1 MQQQA
6 RHEMSA
12 VKSFYEQQYGSVMQ
26 RLRFDLNVKYL
37 YHDSRHT
44 EDVIRQCQEIAYREG
59 VTSEEIDLLK
69 LAALYH
75 DLGFLVQRANHEAA
89 GAEIFLDEAAE
100 SEISSEDK
108 EHIARLI
115 LVTKIPQQPKSLLES
130 IICDADL
137 DYLGREDFPA
147 IAEFLYLELKSC
159 GEMSD
164 RKRWDELQ
172 ISFLQAH
179 QYHTASSRK
188 LRSNGLENN
197 LLFVRRRLAGQ

>member
-1 MQQQA
+1 
-6 RHEMSA
+6 MSA
-12 VKSFYEQQYGSVMQ
+12 VKSFYEQQYGSVIQ

-44 EDVIRQCQEIAYREG
+44 EDVIRQVQEISYREG
-59 VTSEEIDLLK
+59 VTPDEIDILK

-75 DLGFLVQRANHEAA
+75 DLGFLVQRANHESA
-89 GAEIFLDEAAE
+89 GVDLFMQEASD
-100 SEISSEDK
+100 SEISVSDK
-108 EHIARLI
+108 EHVARLI
-115 LVTKIPQQPKSLLES
+115 MVTKIPQQPTTLLEC

-164 RKRWDELQ
+164 RQRWNEIQL
-172 ISFLQAH
+172 SFLGAH
-179 QYHTASSRK
+179 KYHTDSSRK
-188 LRSNGLENN
+188 LRGNGLDNN
-197 LLFVRRRLAGQ
+197 IQFVRRRLGLQ